1 MSYLIQNFKYTS
13 SSLRYN
19 LKLRALLLLRNT
31 NILFSL
37 VKLPWQFTKLLY
49 LDRTLSSYRKVVG
62 FYLFMKFTKIL
73 LPSIKLFKYTPI
85 GINYPKSAHFTALTL
100 LLSAVSVA
108 SKSVTK
114 LQHHTTSTSNLNVN
128 YILSSQIYIT
138 TLAYKPVKTAL
149 FKLMFMS
156 LSCWFNW
163 PRRYTLPAQSF
174 SLSAQ
179 WHLLKFLN
187 VYFFKIYNL

>member
-13 SSLRYN
+13 TSLRYN

-31 NILFSL
+31 NILLSL
-37 VKLPWQFTKLLY
+37 VKMPWQFTKLLY
-49 LDRTLSSYRKVVG
+49 LDRTLSYYRKVVG
-62 FYLFMKFTKIL
+62 LYLFMKLSKVL
-73 LPSIKLFKYTPI
+73 LPSIKLFKYTPV
-85 GINYPKSAHFTALTL
+85 GVNYPKSAHFTALTL
-100 LLSAVSVA
+100 LSTAVSTASSSVA
-108 SKSVTK
+108 
-114 LQHHTTSTSNLNVN
+114 QIQNSTSSVPKLKTN
-128 YILSSQIYIT
+128 YILNSQVYIT

-156 LSCWFNW
+156 LSCWFTW
-163 PRRYTLPAQSF
+163 PRRYALPSQSF